1 MTQAYCEIVT
11 SVANM
16 QERKEGRSRVQSI
29 LAALEE
35 RIKSSILVRKES
47 EEVAKAMF
55 RPVQGRMLNLRIYMK

>member
-35 RIKSSILVRKES
+35 RINPQFWSEKKVRKLQ
-47 EEVAKAMF
+47 KPCLGQC
-55 RPVQGRMLNLRIYMK
+55 RGGC